1 MKKILPI
8 LIALILCL
16 SAAAAAE
23 GKGAFRF
30 DEAYDYA
37 MALLEAAQN
46 AGDARKATL
55 EDGLTRLEAG
65 GAVFVYEEG
74 EGYLDLKSATLLNGT
89 EDARGFA
96 SGFFGWESVSGVSTA
111 EVLAAYPNGNSRL
124 EGTFDAALIYLER
137 DGGDVLYGLCS
148 RDGQRIL
155 SLEYGFDGAKGTAL
169 VRYSFLDDSLED
181 ITYYFGDAAQSQA
194 AGIGALEALKDEK
207 DYFAYYT
214 GAEGEET
221 EVFAR
226 EDLFFAGMDVMTLTR
241 GDLEKVF
248 GAPDALSETGGQV
261 QLMWDGLAVTFP
273 AADGTMAG
281 PAALLVSGGDRE
293 GPRGLRVGDTLG
305 SVLRRF
311 RNDAGRESD
320 RGTLLYGDGENAPYG
335 LITFGADTATVTYC
349 ALTDEGSIFLYC
361 NFEDYTLVNYLI
373 AR

>member
-181 ITYYFGDAAQSQA
+181 ITYYFGDAAQR
-194 AGIGALEALKDEK
+194 LEIVIVEHAQQHHHGGRDRRPGGPQRRK
-207 DYFAYYT
+207 
-214 GAEGEET
+214 G
-221 EVFAR
+221 
-226 EDLFFAGMDVMTLTR
+226 LFCLLHRCRRRRDGSVRPGGSFLR
-241 GDLEKVF
+241 GD
-248 GAPDALSETGGQV
+248 GRHDPDA
-261 QLMWDGLAVTFP
+261 
-273 AADGTMAG
+273 
-281 PAALLVSGGDRE
+281 R
-293 GPRGLRVGDTLG
+293 
-305 SVLRRF
+305 
-311 RNDAGRESD
+311 
-320 RGTLLYGDGENAPYG
+320 
-335 LITFGADTATVTYC
+335 
-349 ALTDEGSIFLYC
+349 
-361 NFEDYTLVNYLI
+361 
-373 AR
+373 